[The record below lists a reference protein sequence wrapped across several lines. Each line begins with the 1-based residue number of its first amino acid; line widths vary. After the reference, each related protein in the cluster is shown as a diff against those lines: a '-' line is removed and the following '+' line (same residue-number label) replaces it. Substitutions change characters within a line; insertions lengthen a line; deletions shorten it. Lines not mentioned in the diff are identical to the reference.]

1 MSTLY
6 DVGGMVGAVSGGV
19 IADKVLGGRRISASI
34 PAVFVAAAVAA
45 MFNTI
50 SLFGIGA
57 QAAAMASL
65 GFLIAIPDTSL
76 GAAATQD
83 VCERYGAGNEVL
95 TTALSITNGIGGL
108 GPVLQGTFTP
118 MVVSAIG
125 WDGLF
130 RTLAVVL
137 LVAAVVLMPAA
148 VEEWSGSTE
157 TEAQA
162 AKKAS

>member
-1 MSTLY
+1 M
-6 DVGGMVGAVSGGV
+6 
-19 IADKVLGGRRISASI
+19 
-34 PAVFVAAAVAA
+34 
-45 MFNTI
+45 
-50 SLFGIGA
+50 
-57 QAAAMASL
+57 
-65 GFLIAIPDTSL
+65 
-76 GAAATQD
+76 
-83 VCERYGAGNEVL
+83 CERYGAGNEVL

-118 MVVSAIG
+118 MVVSAVG

>member
-1 MSTLY
+1 MIGSKGAGSFYRSQRPFTL
-6 DVGGMVGAVSGGV
+6 AWAP
-19 IADKVLGGRRISASI
+19 ITAAN
-34 PAVFVAAAVAA
+34 AAAVATFDVVF
-45 MFNTI
+45 M
-50 SLFGIGA
+50 
-57 QAAAMASL
+57 SL

-83 VCERYGAGNEVL
+83 VCERHGAGNEVL

-108 GPVLQGTFTP
+108 GPVLQGTLTP
-118 MVVSAIG
+118 MVVGAIG

-148 VEEWSGSTE
+148 VDEWRGNTE
-157 TEAQA
+157 QEARA
-162 AKKAS
+162 AKKAT